1 LQKIEKTMDISV
13 IKTLSQSERLQIME
27 ALWDS
32 LLYEKGDI
40 DAPAWHGEIIKE
52 RRIMMSE
59 NEAKY
64 ISLKELKQK
73 FT

>member
-1 LQKIEKTMDISV
+1 MEEAMDTSN
-13 IKTLSQSERLQIME
+13 IKKMSNSERLHTME

-52 RRIMMSE
+52 RRIKMSE

-73 FT
+73 IK